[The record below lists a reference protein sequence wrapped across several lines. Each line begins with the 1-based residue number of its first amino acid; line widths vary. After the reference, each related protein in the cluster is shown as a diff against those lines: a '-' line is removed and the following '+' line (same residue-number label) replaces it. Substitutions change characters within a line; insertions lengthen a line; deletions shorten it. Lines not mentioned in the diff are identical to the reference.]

1 MSGSIKEEFT
11 VSAVEVSKHSSQIS
25 NNQSPNG
32 IMTIIAESRP
42 ENGFKF
48 KEMKLDD
55 SIVDELEQAAK
66 NLKAN
71 LGKLNQ
77 EKLDE

>member
-1 MSGSIKEEFT
+1 
-11 VSAVEVSKHSSQIS
+11 
-25 NNQSPNG
+25 
-32 IMTIIAESRP
+32 MTIVAESWP

-55 SIVDELEQAAK
+55 SIVDEIENAAK

-71 LGKLNQ
+71 LGKVEIDSWEKENVHDENNQ
-77 EKLDE
+77 FL